1 MRSSGNALVFTSQ
14 EVILATAMTK
24 EELTV
29 FDSMVEGFDSMLTY
43 GAVARKLDPLTPEQM
58 VHTRDRFWID
68 APMIGSNYDGF
79 DQTAN
84 FDGLT
89 ETAVPATVGFHK
101 ADPRIMSA
109 KNLRN
114 TTALTNWME
123 ASKIKMA
130 AAVNGALRTTVALQG
145 SQFVK
150 RTVAATGFDDLSLA
164 MAAMTEQGVPM
175 ADRVAMIGV
184 RTGVGMASNLAIRSE
199 ATKRSEDAYTSGL
212 VAPGIANFET
222 YSDDAPI
229 RLAPAAGGATTVN
242 GANQFFEPSAF
253 YTESDGEQVNLDNRR
268 QNLTVTA
275 ATYASIKVGD
285 AFTIAGVNSVHMI
298 EKQDTGQL
306 QTFRVVGKPSAGV
319 IQINPAIISNGG
331 TTIAGREYQ
340 NVTATPANG
349 AAITWLNTATAELN
363 PFFVKSSLVL
373 IPGTFEV
380 EVGAGWLVA
389 KATTPKFGLPITY
402 TRQGDINTLNL
413 KARLDI
419 DFGTVLINPQF
430 AGAIA
435 FNQT

>member
-1 MRSSGNALVFTSQ
+1 MATSFTKQ
-14 EVILATAMTK
+14 
-24 EELTV
+24 ELTV
-29 FDSMVEGFDSMLTY
+29 FDDMVADFEGMLSY
-43 GAVARKLDPLTPEQM
+43 GALANKYDPLTAEQM

-89 ETAVPATVGFHK
+89 ETAVPASVGFHK
-101 ADPRIMSA
+101 ADPRVLSA

-114 TTALTNWME
+114 KTALSNWMN

-130 AAVNGALRTTVALQG
+130 SSVNQELRKRVALEG

-150 RTVAATGFDDLSLA
+150 RTVAATGFDDLALA
-164 MAAMTEQGVPM
+164 HAVMTEQGVPM
-175 ADRVAMIGV
+175 ADRVSMIGV
-184 RTGVGMASNLAIRSE
+184 RSGIGMASNLAGRSE
-199 ATKRSEDAYTSGL
+199 STSRSADAYKTGL

-229 RLAPAAGGATTVN
+229 RLTAATGGATTVN

-253 YTESDGEQVNLDNRR
+253 YTQADGEQVNLDNRR
-268 QNLTVTA
+268 QNLTIIA
-275 ATYASIKVGD
+275 AVYANIKVGD
-285 AFTIAGVNSVHMI
+285 AFTIAGVNSLHMI

-306 QTFRVVGKPSAGV
+306 QTFRVVGKPSANV
-319 IQINPAIISNGG
+319 IQISPAIISNGG
-331 TTIAGREYQ
+331 ATIGGREYQ

-349 AAITWLNTATAELN
+349 AAITWLNTTTAELN
-363 PFFVKSSLVL
+363 PFFVKSSLLL
-373 IPGTFEV
+373 IPGSYEV
-380 EVGAGWLVA
+380 ESGAGWLVTQA
-389 KATTPKFGLPITY
+389 QTPKFGITITY
-402 TRQGDINTLNL
+402 TRQGDVNTLNL

-419 DFGTVLINPQF
+419 DFGTVLLNSQM

-435 FNQT
+435 FDQA

>member
-1 MRSSGNALVFTSQ
+1 M
-14 EVILATAMTK
+14 ATAMTK

-29 FDSMVEGFDSMLTY
+29 FDSMVEGFDDFLSY

-101 ADPRIMSA
+101 ADPRILSA

-114 TTALTNWME
+114 TTALTNWMD

-130 AAVNGALRTTVALQG
+130 AAVNQELRRTVALQG

-150 RTVAATGFDDLSLA
+150 RTVAATGFDDLALA
-164 MAAMTEQGVPM
+164 MAVMTEQGVPG
-175 ADRVAMIGV
+175 ADRVAMIGT
-184 RTGVGMASNLAIRSE
+184 RTGIGMASNLAGRSE
-199 ATKRSEDAYTSGL
+199 ATSRSNDAYRTGL
-212 VAPGIANFET
+212 VAPGIASFDT
-222 YSDDAPI
+222 YADDAPI
-229 RLAPAAGGATTVN
+229 RLTAATGGATTVN

-253 YTESDGEQVNLDNRR
+253 YTEPDGEQVNLDNRR
-268 QNLTVTA
+268 QNLTITSAV
-275 ATYASIKVGD
+275 YANIKIGD
-285 AFTIAGVNSVHMI
+285 AFTLTGVNSLHMI

-306 QTFRVVGKPSAGV
+306 QTFRVVGKPSANV
-319 IQINPAIISNGG
+319 IQISPPIISNGG
-331 TTIAGREYQ
+331 NTIAGREYQ

-349 AAITWLNTATAELN
+349 ATLTWLNTATTELN

-373 IPGTFEV
+373 IPGSYEV
-380 EVGAGWLVA
+380 ETGAGWLVT
-389 KATTPKFGLPITY
+389 KARTPKFGLQITY

-430 AGAIA
+430 AGVMA
-435 FNQT
+435 FNQV